1 MSETVIKFIILSG
14 QKIRSRILQFRV
26 VSDTCWFRKV
36 RLVKFNREP
45 AVGQFGFKLDQFI
58 SGRGEGS
65 DITYVWIFNDISSKS
80 FTGQEGGR

>member
-26 VSDTCWFRKV
+26 GSETCWVRKV
-36 RLVKFNREP
+36 RLVKFNGEP

-58 SGRGEGS
+58 SGKLKSPRK
-65 DITYVWIFNDISSKS
+65 ILSKKKKKY
-80 FTGQEGGR
+80 